1 MADETKNTASQST
14 AIKRHIL
21 TILEPTI
28 KPDQIIFDA
37 AGEDKGGVKQSREN
51 GSWAPSVH
59 INKHKIDPTDIT
71 DFKLSVSGFIP
82 TMSLTFDD
90 TTHMFHGDSIPRDGD
105 VMNLRISARQE
116 DSFKDIR
123 ADFLITSV
131 RASKEEPLFGGDL
144 KQNYNMTGVLKV
156 PGLKVEECVSYAK
169 ASTIDHLKEIATKLK
184 LGYASNIDKTDDAM
198 TRLCPYIS
206 RMDFIQS
213 LIDHS
218 YVDKTSFQIG
228 FIDPYYYLNFI
239 DLNKSFNSPNE
250 FEETLIH
257 LMQTDYQLFDKDK
270 EELEKIN
277 KLKAQMALSNH
288 SNFGGT
294 SQEITNFKLIN
305 ESGGIS
311 LAQGSSRKLQFFE
324 MDSDEK
330 LVTFDLMPSATDK
343 EKMQDHEE
351 PLKGRR
357 GEQDYKAEVR
367 QKYVGRI
374 DVDPAHGNMNINY
387 YHASMLN
394 SINRAEIYK
403 MGLEVTTSTVNTGL
417 YRGMKI
423 PVLLFS
429 KTTNEHIINKGT
441 KDAMEKKGFKTL
453 GKQLINEDL
462 DKEDPIVDKETLD
475 EFTSGFYIIDSIEY
489 IYETGTGSENTFYQK
504 MRLLRREWPTK
515 IHDINKETLEAD
527 AAPAP
532 APEPTPVPPPPPPA
546 PEPVAETPA
555 VAPEPTPLA
564 EPTFTLDIKDL
575 KQSGEFGLGSWFDLD
590 GKLMWKADD
599 KTLVTETPKIKLVFS
614 GPSDYSVDAVVMM
627 EDKSEGQAWNKITWN
642 TEFTVP
648 KNTFKDKEGKYVVDV
663 ILTYKEQTV
672 KETLKYEFRPW
683 KAGTV
688 FDRGGFRAGKVQY
701 TWKTVSG
708 QEAPSYIGSYTLKT
722 DANKNGDAP
731 MNGKIEGTDL
741 NDVIKRTQE
750 AAQAEG
756 TNN

>member
-1 MADETKNTASQST
+1 MADETKNTGSQST

-28 KPDQIIFDA
+28 KPDQIVFNAYD
-37 AGEDKGGVKQSREN
+37 EDKGGAKQSREN
-51 GSWAPSVH
+51 GSWAPSIH
-59 INKHKIDPTDIT
+59 INKHKIEPGDIT
-71 DFKLSVSGFIP
+71 NFKLAVSGFIP
-82 TMSLTFDD
+82 TVSLIFDD
-90 TTHMFHGDSIPRDGD
+90 TSHMFQGDSIPRDGD
-105 VMNLRISARQE
+105 VINVRISSRQE

-131 RASKEEPLFGGDL
+131 KATKEEPLFGGDL
-144 KQNYNMTGVLKV
+144 KQNYSMTGVLKI
-156 PGLKVEECVSYAK
+156 PGLRIEECVSYAK
-169 ASTIDHLKEIATKLK
+169 GSTIDHLKEIATKLK

-228 FIDPYYYLNFI
+228 FIDPYYYLNFV

-257 LMQTDYQLFDKDK
+257 SLQNDYQMNSLIKDDT
-270 EELEKIN
+270 EKLN
-277 KLKAQMALSNH
+277 KIKAQLALSNH

-311 LAQGSSRKLQFFE
+311 LSQGSSRKLQFFE
-324 MDSDEK
+324 IDSNEK

-374 DVDPAHGNMNINY
+374 DVDPEHGNMNINY

-403 MGLEVTTSTVNTGL
+403 MGLEVTTSTINTGL

-429 KTTNEHIINKGT
+429 KTTNEHIVNKQT
-441 KDAMEKKGFKTL
+441 KESMEKNGFKTL

-462 DKEDPIVDKETLD
+462 SKDNPRIDKEVLD
-475 EFTSGFYIIDSIEY
+475 EFTSGFYIIDSVEY

-515 IHDINKETLEAD
+515 IKDLNKETLDAD

-532 APEPTPVPPPPPPA
+532 APEPTPAPPPPPM
-546 PEPVAETPA
+546 PEPVAEEPA
-555 VAPEPTPLA
+555 PAPTPLA
-564 EPTFTLDIKDL
+564 EPTFTLDVSSIKERN
-575 KQSGEFGLGSWFDLD
+575 GIGSWFELTEYVT
-590 GKLMWKADD
+590 WKADD
-599 KTLVTETPKIKLVFS
+599 KTLVTETPKIKIAFS
-614 GPSDYSVDAVVMM
+614 GPSNYEIDAEVFM
-627 EDKSEGQAWNKITWN
+627 EDQKKQGRFGFMETYNSK
-642 TEFTVP
+642 FTVP
-648 KNTFKDKEGKYVVDV
+648 KSNFANKEGVYVVDV
-663 ILTYKEQTV
+663 TLTYKEQTV
-672 KETLKYEFRPW
+672 KETTKFEFRPW
-683 KAGTV
+683 KAGQK
-688 FDRGGFRAGKVQY
+688 FDQGGTRIGKNYY
-701 TWKTVSG
+701 TYGIVSG
-708 QEAPSYIGSYTLKT
+708 QEPGTYIGSYTLKA
-722 DANKNGDAP
+722 DANKDGNAP
-731 MNGKIEGTDL
+731 RNGKIEGTDL
-741 NDVIKRTQE
+741 QDVTKRTQQASE
-750 AAQAEG
+750 AEG
-756 TNN
+756 MNT